1 MSVGAFGLVTAK
13 PGVQFTVI
21 APAGFRLLHAIEHTA
36 RTLQIDVT
44 ITSACDGD
52 HSGPDDPHHRGL
64 AYDVRTHDL
73 TAPQKAAL
81 LEGILDQCRDD
92 DEGPTLPVQGVPQS
106 LSSRCFFGFIEA
118 PGTLDEH
125 IHVQLRKG
133 RVYPALTPA
142 TAPR

>member
-1 MSVGAFGLVTAK
+1 MSDTPFGLVAVK
-13 PGVQFTVI
+13 PGVQFTLI
-21 APAGFRLLHAIEHTA
+21 APAGFRLLSAIEHTA

-52 HSGPDDPHHRGL
+52 HSGPADPHHRGL

-92 DEGPTLPVQGVPQS
+92 DEGPTLPVQNVPRS
-106 LSSRCFFGFIEA
+106 LSTRCFFGFIEA
-118 PGTLDEH
+118 AGTPDEH
-125 IHVQLRKG
+125 IHVQLRIG
-133 RVYPALTPA
+133 RSYPAA
-142 TAPR
+142 